1 MCKYFSY
8 HSRQGGYVRD
18 TVPDV
23 PNLFPYQIKN
33 ISISFF
39 DFSFIIFL
47 LLHSWHHSMSRIG
60 TSLPGFSY
68 IINENPHILWV
79 TSSQG
84 ASTRALSEMRPNVG
98 GCTHVAVLH
107 DIPVLVVCATSL
119 HVLLSFC
126 TVLYLLFIIT
136 HPAFCTHSLDCRR
149 NLTMSGSQDNLS
161 KPINITIADGIQ
173 II

>member
-1 MCKYFSY
+1 M
-8 HSRQGGYVRD
+8 
-18 TVPDV
+18 
-23 PNLFPYQIKN
+23 
-33 ISISFF
+33 
-39 DFSFIIFL
+39 
-47 LLHSWHHSMSRIG
+47 
-60 TSLPGFSY
+60 
-68 IINENPHILWV
+68 
-79 TSSQG
+79 
-84 ASTRALSEMRPNVG
+84 
-98 GCTHVAVLH
+98 AVLH

-173 II
+173 ILAPSKITAPSTTSATELTVRYPT